1 MKKTLI
7 ALLFTVALVL
17 TACSS
22 DAAPITP
29 QIGGELQTGKD
40 GNGKVPSY
48 TAVTEKTA
56 GEAFSLLGEVGTE
69 SKAVKDGLKIEE
81 LSFSDSKAYIMT
93 VQLDK
98 LTLSASVPFNTK
110 PFGTNQ
116 SLKGQA
122 EVLGKEGK
130 AVLGGISANPMN
142 LSINEP
148 FGFVI
153 KDGKKVYDKGF
164 NDGSVYFGIYEDGKA
179 FAATYSQYTEIYQNK
194 ATTAVSGTHM
204 LLLDGKRQP
213 LYGDDDVKADR
224 IGVGFTADRGT
235 AVLVYAENVS
245 ATTLTTLLLSNYCS
259 VAVSLISGDLAC
271 MNCNGVDYG
280 TLAPVGPALFVTE
293 K

>member
-1 MKKTLI
+1 MKRTLI
-7 ALLFTVALVL
+7 ALLFVFALMF
-17 TACSS
+17 TAC
-22 DAAPITP
+22 AKEATPITP
-29 QIGGELQTGKD
+29 QIGGEIQTGKD
-40 GNGKVPSY
+40 GNGKIPSY

-56 GEAFSLLGEVGTE
+56 DEALKLLGAVSAE
-69 SKAVKDGLKIEE
+69 SKTVTDGLKIDE
-81 LSFSDSKAYIMT
+81 LSFGESKAYIMT
-93 VQLDK
+93 VQMDK

-122 EVLGKEGK
+122 EVLGKGGK

-153 KDGKKVYDKGF
+153 KDGEKVYDKGF
-164 NDGSVYFGIYEDGKA
+164 NDGSVYFGVYEDGKA
-179 FAATYSQYTEIYQNK
+179 FAASYSQYTEIYQNK
-194 ATTAVSGTHM
+194 VETAVSGTHM

-213 LYGDDDVKADR
+213 IYGDDAMETDR

-235 AVLVYAENVS
+235 VVLVYAENVS

>member
-7 ALLFTVALVL
+7 ALLFTAAVLL
-17 TACSS
+17 TACSGEKL
-22 DAAPITP
+22 PVTP
-29 QIGGELQTGKD
+29 QIGGEIQTGKT
-40 GNGKVPSY
+40 GNGKLPTY
-48 TAVTEKTA
+48 TAVTETA
-56 GEAFSLLGEVGTE
+56 ASDALALLGATAE
-69 SKAVKDGLKIEE
+69 SKTVNDGLEIDT
-81 LSFSDSKAYIMT
+81 LSFGDSKAYVMT

-98 LTLSASVPFNTK
+98 LTLSATVPFNTK

-122 EVLGKEGK
+122 EVLEKEGK
-130 AVLGGISANPMN
+130 AVFGGITANPMN

-194 ATTAVSGTHM
+194 VTTAVSGTHM
-204 LLLDGKRQP
+204 LLLDGKRQV
-213 LYGDDDVKADR
+213 LYGDDDQDADR
-224 IGVGFTADRGT
+224 VGVGFTADRGT
-235 AVLVYAENVS
+235 VVLVYGENLT
-245 ATTLTTLLLSNYCS
+245 ATELTSVLLSNHCS

-271 MNCNGVDYG
+271 MICDGTDYG